1 MARVDVVPW
10 SIASS
15 SGPPSGATIAFI
27 PSRGLH
33 CGACAETAACVEIR
47 AAIGALD
54 DAGGNWQNR
63 RPRCLARM
71 TRLPA
76 DPPAAASP
84 IRTLWLMVGI
94 QFIMTMS
101 FTVLSPVLP
110 LFLQQIGVRG
120 GQAIDLWTGV
130 LNAATPLVAA
140 FASPLW
146 GRLSDR
152 RGRKPMLL
160 RSMIA
165 ISVFTGLMGFT
176 TNVWQLFALR
186 ALMGAFSGFSAAAI
200 TLVAST
206 IPAERLGFALGWLS
220 TGQLVG
226 GLFGPVVGGV
236 VADLLGSAR
245 ASFFMTSA
253 LATTA
258 TVIALVCVQD
268 SFRPSKAG
276 TQRGSVLDGFR
287 MLASAPGLLSL
298 FVVLLFAQFGVRII
312 QPVITLYVQ
321 TLVGN
326 VPSLASLSGFAFS
339 VTGLADVIASPFLG
353 KRSDKLGYRRVLL
366 ISMCGA
372 ALFSIP
378 QAFAHTYWE
387 FVAERFGVGMFI
399 GGILPTANALVG
411 QLVPPDRRGAVYGLT
426 ASATFLG
433 NSLGPLTGGAVAAA
447 FGLRW
452 VFLVTAG
459 LLLGNMVWTWRA
471 VPASVDAARAAE
483 REATA
488 ADISATPG
496 GRRPA
501 A

>member
-1 MARVDVVPW
+1 MW
-10 SIASS
+10 
-15 SGPPSGATIAFI
+15 
-27 PSRGLH
+27 
-33 CGACAETAACVEIR
+33 
-47 AAIGALD
+47 
-54 DAGGNWQNR
+54 
-63 RPRCLARM
+63 M
-71 TRLPA
+71 
-76 DPPAAASP
+76 
-84 IRTLWLMVGI
+84 MVGI

-120 GQAIDLWTGV
+120 GDSAIDLWTGV

-152 RGRKPMLL
+152 RGRKQMLL

-165 ISVFTGLMGFT
+165 ISIFTGLMGLT

-226 GLFGPVVGGV
+226 GLFGPVLGGI
-236 VADLLGSAR
+236 VADLLGSTR

-253 LATTA
+253 IASIA
-258 TVIALVCVQD
+258 TVIALVFVRD
-268 SFRPSKAG
+268 SFRPAPGGK
-276 TQRGSVLDGFR
+276 QRGSVLGGFR
-287 MLASAPGLLSL
+287 MLLAAPGLLSL

-326 VPSLASLSGFAFS
+326 VPRLASLSGFAFS

-366 ISMCGA
+366 ISMFGA

-378 QAFAHTYWE
+378 QAFAHNYWE

-411 QLVPPDRRGAVYGLT
+411 QLVPPERRGAVYGLT

-433 NSLGPLTGGAVAAA
+433 NSLGPLTGGAVAAT

-452 VFLVTAG
+452 VFLVTAV

-471 VPASVDAARAAE
+471 VPASVDAARGAARHPAATPAE
-483 REATA
+483 RPIA
-488 ADISATPG
+488 
-496 GRRPA
+496 
-501 A
+501 